1 MSATLGKIART
12 ITTIIHT
19 REVQHDVAL
28 FAGTLVATGIVGDL
42 AGGVP
47 LRWDALAALLVTA
60 ARRAAVL
67 RLAGK

>member
-1 MSATLGKIART
+1 MAVSVGKVAAWVT
-12 ITTIIHT
+12 KVAHT

-28 FAGTLVATGIVGDL
+28 FATTLAATGIVGDL

-47 LRWDALAALLVTA
+47 LGWDALAALVVTA